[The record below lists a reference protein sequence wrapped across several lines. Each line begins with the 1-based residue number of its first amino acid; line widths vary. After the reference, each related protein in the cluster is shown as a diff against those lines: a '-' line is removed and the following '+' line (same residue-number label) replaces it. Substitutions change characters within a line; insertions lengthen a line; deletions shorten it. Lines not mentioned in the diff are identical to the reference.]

1 MLSLPALKDG
11 VSCARLMKKFGKVAV
26 LYGGWSAERAVSLKS
41 GKAVLNGLVASG
53 VDAHGID
60 VDRNILQTLKAG
72 NYDRV
77 FNILHGAGGEDGV
90 LQGALELLGLPYTG
104 CGVMAS
110 AISMNKLI
118 TKRVWLGAGL
128 PTPNYRIL
136 TQGTDFTAV
145 VQELGLPLVVK
156 PVTEGSS
163 IGLSK
168 VTNGDELP
176 QAYAKAAACSAT
188 VIAEQWIT
196 GAEYT
201 AGIVADQSLPLIR
214 IEVPGELYDYEAKY
228 ISNDT
233 QYHCPCGLSVADE
246 QAMQTLAKQA
256 FDTVGGKGWG
266 RVDMMR
272 DQQGKAWLIEVNTN
286 PGMTDHSL
294 VPMAAKVAG
303 MDFNAL
309 VVRILETTL

>member
-1 MLSLPALKDG
+1 MTATLQQ
-11 VSCARLMKKFGKVAV
+11 KFGKVAV
-26 LYGGWSAERAVSLKS
+26 LYGGWAAERPVSLKS
-41 GKAVLNGLVASG
+41 GAAVLAALQASG

-60 VDRNILQTLKAG
+60 VDRNIIKILQEG
-72 NYDRV
+72 GFDRV

-90 LQGALELLGLPYTG
+90 LQGALEILGIPYTG

-110 AISMNKLI
+110 AISMDKLM
-118 TKRVWLGAGL
+118 TKRVWAGAGL
-128 PTPNYRIL
+128 PTPVYRVL
-136 TQGTDFTAV
+136 TADTDFDV
-145 VQELGLPLVVK
+145 VVAELGLPLMVK
-156 PVTEGSS
+156 PATEGSS
-163 IGLSK
+163 IGMSK
-168 VTNGDELP
+168 VNAAADLAG
-176 QAYAKAAACSAT
+176 AYHKAAECSAV

-201 AGIVADQSLPLIR
+201 AGIVAGESLPLIR
-214 IEVPGELYDYEAKY
+214 LEVPGEFYDYQAKY

-233 QYHCPCGLSVADE
+233 RYFCPCGLDVAQE
-246 QAMQTLAKQA
+246 QAMQTLAQQA
-256 FDTVGGKGWG
+256 FAAVGGRGWG

-272 DQQGKAWLIEVNTN
+272 DAQGKSWLIEVNTN

-294 VPMAAKVAG
+294 VPMGARAIG